1 MATKKITKKTE
12 AKCDSE
18 PVKKFRY
25 QSKAAKQ
32 KLFIKTFIKNN
43 AMVQT
48 TCEEVGITKKTYY
61 EWLKDE
67 KFKTAVDDAVEHKLD
82 LLESKLQKLID
93 KGDVTATIF
102 AVKCLLKQRGYTEKK
117 EVEVS
122 GNLNVS
128 ILSVDPIE

>member
-1 MATKKITKKTE
+1 MATKKIKGSTE
-12 AKCDSE
+12 ANCDQ
-18 PVKKFRY
+18 PIKKYRY

-32 KLFIKTFIKNN
+32 KLFIQQFVNHN
-43 AMVQT
+43 AMVQE
-48 TCEEVGITKKTYY
+48 TCDAVGITRKTYY

-67 KFKTAVDDAVEHKLD
+67 KFKEEINDAVERKLD
-82 LLESKLQKLID
+82 RLENKLQTLID
-93 KGDVTATIF
+93 RGDVTATIF
-102 AVKCLLKQRGYTEKK
+102 AVKCLLKNRGYREKQ

>member
-61 EWLKDE
+61 IISCQ
-67 KFKTAVDDAVEHKLD
+67 T
-82 LLESKLQKLID
+82 LIWYL
-93 KGDVTATIF
+93 AIF
-102 AVKCLLKQRGYTEKK
+102 FSPY
-117 EVEVS
+117 
-122 GNLNVS
+122 
-128 ILSVDPIE
+128 